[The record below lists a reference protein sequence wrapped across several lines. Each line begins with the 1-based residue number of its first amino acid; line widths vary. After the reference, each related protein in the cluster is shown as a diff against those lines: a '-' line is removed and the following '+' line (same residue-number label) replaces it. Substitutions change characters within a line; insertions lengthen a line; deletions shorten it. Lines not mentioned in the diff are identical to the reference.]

1 MPTAIYTVITGN
13 YDTIK
18 QPLVF
23 TPGADY
29 FLFTNNPTIQEAG
42 VWRVVHVP
50 SLNIGSRSEKE
61 NNILLSRRV
70 KMLAH
75 EYLSKGYD
83 VSVYVDADML
93 LKESFSELLDTV
105 ADSRLMAACRHS
117 YCASVRQEINDL
129 INKGMV
135 DAHQV
140 EQQWQRYVEWG
151 FEDNLGISEN
161 GLLIR
166 RHHDARVIQLMELWW
181 EEYQQGCL
189 RDQVSLMPCIYRT
202 GFMAYFQFVEM
213 DIRKNNMLKVL
224 RHNEYGQGDKE

>member
-1 MPTAIYTVITGN
+1 MNKTIIYTVITGN

-18 QPLVF
+18 QPLVL

-29 FLFTNNPTIQEAG
+29 FLFTNNLAIKDAG
-42 VWRVVHVP
+42 VWRVVHIP

-75 EYLSKGYD
+75 EYLPQGYD

-93 LKESFSELLDTV
+93 LKESFSELLDTM

-135 DAHQV
+135 DTHQV

-151 FEDNLGISEN
+151 FKDDLGISEN

-166 RHHDARVIQLMELWW
+166 RHNEPSVIELMELWW
-181 EEYQQGCL
+181 EEYQHGCL
-189 RDQVSLMPCIYRT
+189 RDQVSLMACMHRL
-202 GFMAYFQFVEM
+202 GFMPYFQFIEEN
-213 DIRKNNMLKVL
+213 IRQNAYVDVM
-224 RHNEYGQGDKE
+224 RHKEIRRKI

>member
-18 QPLVF
+18 QPLVL

-29 FLFTNNPTIQEAG
+29 FLFTNNPHIREAG
-42 VWRVVHVP
+42 VWKVVHIP
-50 SLNIGSRSEKE
+50 SLSIGSRSEKE
-61 NNILLSRRV
+61 NNILLSRKV

-75 EYLSKGYD
+75 EYLPKGYD

-93 LKESFSELLDTV
+93 LKESFCELLDTM
-105 ADSRLMAACRHS
+105 ADNSLMGACRHS
-117 YCASVRQEINDL
+117 YCVSVRQEINDL
-129 INKGMV
+129 IYKGMV

-140 EQQWQRYVEWG
+140 EPQWQRYVDWG
-151 FEDNLGISEN
+151 FKDDIGISEN

-181 EEYQQGCL
+181 EEYQHGCL
-189 RDQVSLMPCIYRT
+189 RDQVSLMPCMNRL
-202 GFMAYFQFVEM
+202 GFMPHFQFIEEN
-213 DIRKNNMLKVL
+213 IRQNVYVDVM
-224 RHNEYGQGDKE
+224 RHKEIGRKI

>member
-1 MPTAIYTVITGN
+1 MNKTAICTVITGN

-18 QPLVF
+18 QPLVL

-29 FLFTNNPTIQEAG
+29 FLFTNNLTIKDAG
-42 VWRVVHVP
+42 VWKVVHIP

-70 KMLAH
+70 KMLTH
-75 EYLSKGYD
+75 EYLPQGYD

-93 LKESFSELLDTV
+93 LKESLNELLDTM
-105 ADSRLMAACRHS
+105 ADSSLMAACRHS
-117 YCASVRQEINDL
+117 CCASVRQEINDL

-151 FEDNLGISEN
+151 FKDDLGISEN

-181 EEYQQGCL
+181 KEYQHGCL
-189 RDQVSLMPCIYRT
+189 RDQVSLMPCMHKF
-202 GFMAYFQFVEM
+202 GFMPSFQYIEEN
-213 DIRKNNMLKVL
+213 IRQNKYVDVMKHL
-224 RHNEYGQGDKE
+224 

>member
-18 QPLVF
+18 QPLVL

-29 FLFTNNPTIQEAG
+29 FLFTNNSHIREAG
-42 VWRVVHVP
+42 VWRVVHIP
-50 SLNIGSRSEKE
+50 SDEWSDRTARE

-75 EYLSKGYD
+75 EYLPQGYD

-93 LKESFSELLDTV
+93 LKESLSELLDTM
-105 ADSRLMAACRHS
+105 ADCSLMAACRHS

-140 EQQWQRYVEWG
+140 EQQWQRYVDWG
-151 FEDNLGISEN
+151 FKDNVGISEN

-181 EEYQQGCL
+181 GEYQQGCL

-202 GFMAYFQFVEM
+202 SFMPYFQFIEEN
-213 DIRKNNMLKVL
+213 IRQNAYVDVM
-224 RHNEYGQGDKE
+224 RHKEIGRKI

>member
-29 FLFTNNPTIQEAG
+29 FLFTNNPTIQDAG
-42 VWRVVHVP
+42 VWKVVHIP

-61 NNILLSRRV
+61 NNILLSRKV
-70 KMLAH
+70 KMLVH
-75 EYLSKGYD
+75 EYLPQGYD

-93 LKESFSELLDTV
+93 LKKSFSELLDTM
-105 ADSRLMAACRHS
+105 ADNRLMAACRHS
-117 YCASVRQEINDL
+117 YCASVREEINDL

-135 DAHQV
+135 DTHQV
-140 EQQWQRYVEWG
+140 EQQWQRYVGWG
-151 FEDNLGISEN
+151 FKDDLGISEN

-181 EEYQQGCL
+181 KEYQHGCL
-189 RDQVSLMPCIYRT
+189 RDQVSLMPCMHRL
-202 GFMAYFQFVEM
+202 GFMPYFQFIEEN
-213 DIRKNNMLKVL
+213 IRQNAYVDVM
-224 RHNEYGQGDKE
+224 RHKEIGRKI

>member
-1 MPTAIYTVITGN
+1 MPAAIYTVITGN

-18 QPLVF
+18 QPLEL

-29 FLFTNNPTIQEAG
+29 FLFTNNPHIKEAG
-42 VWRVVHVP
+42 VWKVVHIP

-75 EYLSKGYD
+75 EYLPKGYD

-93 LKESFSELLDTV
+93 LKESLSELLDTL
-105 ADSRLMAACRHS
+105 ANNRLMAACRHS

-129 INKGMV
+129 INKWMV

-166 RHHDARVIQLMELWW
+166 RHNEPSVIELMELWW
-181 EEYQQGCL
+181 DEYQQGCL

-202 GFMAYFQFVEM
+202 GFMPYFQFIEEN
-213 DIRKNNMLKVL
+213 IRQNAYVDVM
-224 RHNEYGQGDKE
+224 RHKEIGRKI

>member
-1 MPTAIYTVITGN
+1 MNKTAIYTVITGN

-18 QPLVF
+18 QPLVL

-29 FLFTNNPTIQEAG
+29 FMFTNNPTIQDAG
-42 VWRVVHVP
+42 VWKVVHIP
-50 SLNIGSRSEKE
+50 SLNIVSKTEKE

-75 EYLSKGYD
+75 EYLPQGYD

-93 LKESFSELLDTV
+93 LKESLSELLDTM
-105 ADSRLMAACRHS
+105 AGNRLMAACRHS
-117 YCASVRQEINDL
+117 YCASVKEEIDDL
-129 INKGMV
+129 LDKCMV
-135 DAHQV
+135 DALQI
-140 EQQWQRYVEWG
+140 ENQWQRYVEWG
-151 FEDNLGISEN
+151 FKDDLGISEN

-181 EEYQQGCL
+181 EEYQHGCL
-189 RDQVSLMPCIYRT
+189 RDQVSLMPCLHRT
-202 GFMAYFQFVEM
+202 GFMPYFQFIEM

-224 RHNEYGQGDKE
+224 RHKESR

>member
-18 QPLVF
+18 QPLVL

-29 FLFTNNPTIQEAG
+29 FLFTNNPHINEAG
-42 VWRVVHVP
+42 VWKVVHIP

-75 EYLSKGYD
+75 EYLPQGYD

-93 LKESFSELLDTV
+93 QKESLNELLDTM
-105 ADSRLMAACRHS
+105 ADSSLMAACRHS
-117 YCASVRQEINDL
+117 YCASIKEEIDDL
-129 INKGMV
+129 LDKCIV
-135 DAHQV
+135 DALQI
-140 EQQWQRYVEWG
+140 ENQWQRYVEWG

-161 GLLIR
+161 GVLIR
-166 RHHDARVIQLMELWW
+166 RHNEPSVIELMELWW
-181 EEYQQGCL
+181 KEYQQGCL
-189 RDQVSLMPCIYRT
+189 RDQVSLMLCMHRL
-202 GFMAYFQFVEM
+202 GFMPYFQFIEEN
-213 DIRKNNMLKVL
+213 IRQNAYVDVM
-224 RHNEYGQGDKE
+224 RHKEIGRKI